1 METKKPMA
9 QQYADAMR
17 EGDHAR
23 CIQIEQRQGL
33 YGWPPEIVSVG
44 LAAIDRGEDPASAI
58 NEAMRNDQ

>member
-17 EGDHAR
+17 DGDHAR

-44 LAAIDRGEDPASAI
+44 LAAIDRGEDPSDAI
-58 NEAMRNDQ
+58 NKYMGE

>member
-17 EGDHAR
+17 DGDHAR

-44 LAAIDRGEDPASAI
+44 LAAIDRGEDPSDAI
-58 NEAMRNDQ
+58 DKYMGNDQ